1 MMRMELCGFKLSES
15 IYEIRH
21 VRKLERPVVQL
32 RGFSGKSV
40 RVMTPIYRGIF
51 RGLLLC
57 YFDLRL
63 FSAEPQ
69 AIQIFWR
76 VGFY

>member
-1 MMRMELCGFKLSES
+1 MMRMELCEFKLSES

-40 RVMTPIYRGIF
+40 RVMTPIYRVKYIGGGVDVKI
-51 RGLLLC
+51 
-57 YFDLRL
+57 Y
-63 FSAEPQ
+63 
-69 AIQIFWR
+69 
-76 VGFY
+76 